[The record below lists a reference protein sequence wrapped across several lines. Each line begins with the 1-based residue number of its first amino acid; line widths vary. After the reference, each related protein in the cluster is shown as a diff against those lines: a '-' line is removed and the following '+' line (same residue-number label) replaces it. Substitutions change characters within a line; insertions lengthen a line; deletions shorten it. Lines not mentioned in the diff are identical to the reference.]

1 MKGGNMN
8 TFQRGSPNQ
17 GARHPFGRRDGAH
30 TNESP
35 TIVLGDLRFDE
46 PLNPKLFSDIAERV
60 ARDIAQG
67 APREANKSS
76 QLRRFYDEFV
86 MWQER
91 VGHSNERFQ
100 HYQPFLL
107 MLKAKVAY
115 AKGRG
120 HVDHNF
126 EAFLRHLLD
135 QCSNAERLRLGKLFF
150 EAFMAFY
157 KVHNNR

>member
-1 MKGGNMN
+1 MN
-8 TFQRGSPNQ
+8 TSYRNAHSGSRP
-17 GARHPFGRRDGAH
+17 PVGRRESTGAS
-30 TNESP
+30 EGP
-35 TIVLGDLRFDE
+35 TIVLSDLRFDE
-46 PLNPKLFSDIAERV
+46 PLNPKIFSDIAERV
-60 ARDIAQG
+60 AREIAESSF
-67 APREANKSS
+67 REKNKSS

-91 VGHSNERFQ
+91 IGDSNERFQ

-115 AKGRG
+115 AKGRD
-120 HVDHNF
+120 HVDKNF

-135 QCSNAERLRLGKLFF
+135 QCNNPERLRLGKLFF

-157 KVHNNR
+157 KVHANR